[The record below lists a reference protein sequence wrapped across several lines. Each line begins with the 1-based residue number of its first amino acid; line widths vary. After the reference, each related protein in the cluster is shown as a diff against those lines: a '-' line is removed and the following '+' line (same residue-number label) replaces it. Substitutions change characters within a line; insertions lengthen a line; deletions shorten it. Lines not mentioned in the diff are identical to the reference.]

1 MKQWISF
8 VVGGTEYVADSA
20 PVQRVVRNVKVTPLP
35 EAPGQVLGVINLQG
49 KVVPVIDT
57 DSLFG
62 ANSGG
67 ETLDAAQMI
76 IIDAGGEQAA
86 LPVDEVTDVEI
97 DRGDSL
103 QPSPVDS
110 DLVTGFVIR
119 NGEAVPV
126 IDLQVVVERGKGG
139 GSR

>member
-8 VVGGTEYVADSA
+8 VVGGQEYVADSA

-49 KVVPVIDT
+49 KVVPVIDIGR
-57 DSLFG
+57 LFG
-62 ANSGG
+62 ADSSG
-67 ETLDAAQMI
+67 ETLESAQMI
-76 IIDAGGEQAA
+76 IIDVGGEQAA

-97 DRGDSL
+97 DRGDSV
-103 QPSPVDS
+103 QSSPVAS

-119 NGEAVPV
+119 DGEAVPV
-126 IDLQVVVERGKGG
+126 IDLQAVVERGKGVV
-139 GSR
+139 SR